1 MLLKTGGCAAG
12 TGVEI
17 DEGVE
22 TGGGVTGAEISSSL
36 LFAPFLSGCVV
47 LLPKRE

>member
-1 MLLKTGGCAAG
+1 MLPQNGGYTTG

-22 TGGGVTGAEISSSL
+22 TGGGVTGGGISPSP
-36 LFAPFLSGCVV
+36 LFTSFLSGCVV